1 MILILWLLGILIV
14 ALTVRQLLKSAPTNG
29 KPFLL
34 RVVVIL
40 VVLMSMTMIVA
51 AVKRV

>member
-1 MILILWLLGILIV
+1 LGVVFTV
-14 ALTVRQLLKSAPTNG
+14 ASR
-29 KPFLL
+29 